1 MHLLRFGGAI
11 YDRGTTRLANLG
23 RTFTKFFGSPLFLIL
38 PLVLDEAKIS
48 FRLISS
54 NSLAGDGLFY
64 ANVYASFKTV
74 LQGRSL
80 AHREASGFYRLK
92 PLAFAVVALK
102 NKLSSAVAKLKKSP
116 AKPVPAKKAPAK
128 KAPAKKAPAKKLPA
142 KKAPAKKAPAKKA
155 PVKKAPAKKESVK
168 KAPVRPTLAKPTLAK
183 PTLAKPPVKKAPAKK
198 PEAEIIKGAH
208 KTALTSST
216 AKGGATTISVYKP
229 EVEASDVVV
238 VEEKRLVLPPPIRK
252 PKPGK
257 KAPSLK
263 PIKAAPAP
271 FVIEGEENWT
281 ATELKAI
288 RAELAKDLI
297 RLKKELAEIESEM
310 DDLIEASGVG
320 AGDDQADAGAKTF
333 EREHEI
339 SLVYNARDMVLQ
351 TERALE
357 RIDTK
362 TYGRCEDCGN
372 AIGKARLQVFPRA
385 TLCMLCK
392 QKEERR

>member
-1 MHLLRFGGAI
+1 M
-11 YDRGTTRLANLG
+11 
-23 RTFTKFFGSPLFLIL
+23 
-38 PLVLDEAKIS
+38 
-48 FRLISS
+48 
-54 NSLAGDGLFY
+54 
-64 ANVYASFKTV
+64 
-74 LQGRSL
+74 
-80 AHREASGFYRLK
+80 
-92 PLAFAVVALK
+92 ALK
-102 NKLSSAVAKLKKSP
+102 KKLSSAVAKFKKKP
-116 AKPVPAKKAPAK
+116 ATKVNVKKAPAK
-128 KAPAKKAPAKKLPA
+128 KTTPKKSPAKKAVT
-142 KKAPAKKAPAKKA
+142 KKAPVKKAAVKKVPAKKA
-155 PVKKAPAKKESVK
+155 PVKKAPVK
-168 KAPVRPTLAKPTLAK
+168 PVLA
-183 PTLAKPPVKKAPAKK
+183 KKAPAKK
-198 PEAEIIKGAH
+198 PTEIIKGAH

-229 EVEASDVVV
+229 EAEVSDIVV
-238 VEEKRLVLPPPIRK
+238 VEEKRLVLPPPVRK

-271 FVIEGEENWT
+271 FVSEGEENWT
-281 ATELKAI
+281 ATELKSI
-288 RAELAKDLI
+288 RSELAKDLV
-297 RLKKELAEIESEM
+297 RLKKELEEIESEM

-351 TERALE
+351 TERALD

-362 TYGRCEDCGN
+362 TYGRCEDCGS